1 MLTLQMKYLPQRDS
15 KNLVGLTALVVVL
28 MWAFSAKDQTYGGS
42 LGHPWLGMEKEEA
55 EEKDDEDV
63 GGFEGWWHQQMKRKF
78 KVITRPRVILQTP
91 L

>member
-1 MLTLQMKYLPQRDS
+1 MNYLPQRDS

-28 MWAFSAKDQTYGGS
+28 MWAFSSQDQTFGGS

-55 EEKDDEDV
+55 AEKEDEDN
-63 GGFEGWWHQQMKRKF
+63 GGFEGWWRQQMKRKF
-78 KVITRPRVILQTP
+78 RVINRPGVILQTP